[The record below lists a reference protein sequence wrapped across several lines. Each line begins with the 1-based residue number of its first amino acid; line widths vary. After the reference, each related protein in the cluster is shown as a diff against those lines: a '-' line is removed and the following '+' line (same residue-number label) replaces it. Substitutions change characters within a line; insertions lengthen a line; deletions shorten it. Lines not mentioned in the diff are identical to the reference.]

1 MPSNKV
7 LIFANKVPE
16 TNVLAPLQV
25 ERLKREL
32 NVSQQHLGRV
42 RGVTDATGLD
52 VFAANAK
59 VKEQAA
65 AMAALRSEVRAV
77 ALLYMLIFACSCSH
91 DGRQYWSCSLN
102 LRCVARLLP

>member
-1 MPSNKV
+1 MVVPSNKV
-7 LIFANKVPE
+7 LIFANEVLE

-42 RGVTDATGLD
+42 RGVTDTTGLD

-65 AMAALRSEVRAV
+65 AIAALRSEVRTIAFV
-77 ALLYMLIFACSCSH
+77 CTFCLLMF
-91 DGRQYWSCSLN
+91 
-102 LRCVARLLP
+102 